1 LYHRPERIG
10 LGPLGISP
18 RTRRLSV
25 LAGEAGFLSWDFPVA
40 IPISET
46 TQSMKLA
53 EILRA
58 VDEGLMVHWQN
69 QSYEVVPSSKARSYL
84 IRCQATG
91 HCIGLTQADGAT
103 LNGKEKDFFIGES
116 SLT

>member
-1 LYHRPERIG
+1 
-10 LGPLGISP
+10 
-18 RTRRLSV
+18 
-25 LAGEAGFLSWDFPVA
+25 
-40 IPISET
+40 
-46 TQSMKLA
+46 MKLT

-58 VDEGLMVHWQN
+58 VDEGLKVHWQN

-84 IRCQATG
+84 IRCQATD

-103 LNGKEKDFFIGES
+103 LNGKEEDFFIGES